1 MAEAIVVRGFRQR
14 LATAMAG
21 GSPVKKVAFMAFGD
35 GGHNPDFTAK
45 APSETQTA
53 LAHEVLRKPLAAIT
67 QEDVLS
73 VTGRGVLEGSELIGI
88 KISEAALLD
97 ADGNLVGVK
106 NFAPKVKERD
116 ERYEISIKLRF

>member
-1 MAEAIVVRGFRQR
+1 MAEAITVKGYRQR

-21 GSPVKKVAFMAFGD
+21 GAAIKKVAFIAFGD

-45 APSETQTA
+45 APSDTQTA
-53 LAHEVLRKPLAAIT
+53 LNHEVLRKPLAAIT
-67 QEDVLS
+67 QEDTLS
-73 VTGRGVLEGSELIGI
+73 LTGRGVLENSELIGI

-97 ADGNLVGVK
+97 ADGKLVGVK